1 MDSEFYSL
9 LKQQTWSLVPPLV
22 DKNVVTCKWVYK
34 LKRHSD
40 GTITRYKARLVV
52 KGYLYQYGLDY
63 EETFSPVVKP
73 TIVRLLLALAVK
85 YGWPFK
91 QLDVSNAFLHD
102 ILKEVVYM
110 AQPQGYV
117 DQSCPNHVC
126 LLHKALYVLKQAP
139 KAWFERFTS
148 QLLHVGFV
156 AFRVD
161 GNLFIYNHASHLVFL
176 LLYVDDIIV
185 TGNHPDFISSLLGV
199 LSNDFDLKD
208 LGRLHYFL
216 GL

>member
-1 MDSEFYSL
+1 M
-9 LKQQTWSLVPPLV
+9 
-22 DKNVVTCKWVYK
+22 
-34 LKRHSD
+34 
-40 GTITRYKARLVV
+40 
-52 KGYLYQYGLDY
+52 
-63 EETFSPVVKP
+63 VKP
-73 TIVRLLLALAVK
+73 TTVRLLLALAVK

-126 LLHKALYVLKQAP
+126 LLHKALYGLKQAP